1 MIPANAE
8 NIMVAYNIL
17 IQELKKYNPDLLDK
31 KRLLIITKSD
41 LINDNIKENISES
54 INIKHLFISS
64 LNNQGISH
72 LKDEIWKILIENND

>member
-1 MIPANAE
+1 MLKVLPSFKP
-8 NIMVAYNIL
+8 L
-17 IQELKKYNPDLLDK
+17 KSKKYNPDLLDK

-41 LINDNIKENISES
+41 LIDDNVKENISGS
-54 INIKHLFISS
+54 INIKHHFISS